1 MRELGKPLGTSCP
14 SAPRTGGKGKDRRK
28 FFWHCSAL
36 ALFHAAA
43 HRGPA
48 PVPNTP
54 RSTPQAQLEAKM
66 GHPRGVSC
74 IRVSQNWVSR
84 LGCAKTPWPKSFAP
98 GAVRERPV
106 SSWELVG
113 PAQPRSPP
121 RGPKQTTKC
130 PKSGGPPPKVA
141 PGIFPGAAPSSLKQT
156 WDSQEPKLP
165 RPELGSLCQQQGQGL
180 CYRGLI
186 LPCPCPAPLAGLLL
200 LAQPL
205 CWAPFLRLAPQNP
218 LAQPGTPKCPRDPKI
233 PARPAAS
240 GHQAAA
246 PQGFDALGEN

>member
-165 RPELGSLCQQQGQGL
+165 RPELGSPCQQQGQGL

-186 LPCPCPAPLAGLLL
+186 LPCPCPTGWAPAPCPAPLLGSLF
-200 LAQPL
+200 
-205 CWAPFLRLAPQNP
+205 APRSPKPPRSAWDPKMPQGPQNP
-218 LAQPGTPKCPRDPKI
+218 RSPRCLRAPGGSSP
-233 PARPAAS
+233 
-240 GHQAAA
+240 G
-246 PQGFDALGEN
+246 L

>member
-1 MRELGKPLGTSCP
+1 MRELGKPLGTPSP

-74 IRVSQNWVSR
+74 IRVSQNWVSQNWVSQ

-121 RGPKQTTKC
+121 RGPKQTAKC
-130 PKSGGPPPKVA
+130 PANAINLGGLLPKWPQGYFQAQPPP
-141 PGIFPGAAPSSLKQT
+141 
-156 WDSQEPKLP
+156 
-165 RPELGSLCQQQGQGL
+165 R
-180 CYRGLI
+180 
-186 LPCPCPAPLAGLLL
+186 
-200 LAQPL
+200 
-205 CWAPFLRLAPQNP
+205 
-218 LAQPGTPKCPRDPKI
+218 
-233 PARPAAS
+233 
-240 GHQAAA
+240 
-246 PQGFDALGEN
+246 

>member
-74 IRVSQNWVSR
+74 IRVSQNWVSQNWVSQ

-113 PAQPRSPP
+113 PAQPHSPP
-121 RGPKQTTKC
+121 RGPKQTAKC
-130 PKSGGPPPKVA
+130 PKSGGPPPKVS

-165 RPELGSLCQQQGQGL
+165 RPELGSPCRRQGQGL

-186 LPCPCPAPLAGLLL
+186 LPCPCPTGWAPAPCPAPLLGSLFAARSPKPPRSAWDPKMPQG
-200 LAQPL
+200 
-205 CWAPFLRLAPQNP
+205 PQNP
-218 LAQPGTPKCPRDPKI
+218 RSPRCLRAPGGSSP
-233 PARPAAS
+233 
-240 GHQAAA
+240 G
-246 PQGFDALGEN
+246 L